1 MITGIIPKK
10 LFNSTSE
17 LPVLKTNNYFIDV
30 ADALVLNFLSDLS
43 KSIIRDSFFKAE
55 PSFISLGFWLRKSN
69 MNRIL
74 SENTNAKDINSF
86 VVKPI
91 GKVFHLCPSNVDTM
105 FIYSLVLAL
114 LAGNKNVV
122 RISSKL
128 ESDLIFRL
136 FDLFNSLLEK
146 EEYKFLIDYINV
158 VSYER
163 SDKLNEEISL
173 NVNGRIIWGGDE
185 TVNQFKKYATKPK
198 VKDLYFTDKVSLSI
212 INLVDISKFNDSLDD
227 VVTNLYNDIYTFNQ
241 KGCSSP
247 HSLFI
252 VGSTIDR
259 KEVLERIYIKLSEM
273 AEAKYEEDIS
283 SIASLKLN
291 QSVVDIIEGK
301 IFKTINSSNYITF
314 SELSSNEIPHSCG
327 AGYLYYQLLDTL
339 EDVIPFINTKTQTIT
354 YSGLN
359 NLEIK
364 EFLNKIDVETV
375 DRIVPIG
382 KGLDFDYIWDGYNI
396 FTEMLSFKSVK

>member
-382 KGLDFDYIWDGYNI
+382 KALDFDYIWDGYNI

>member
-1 MITGIIPKK
+1 MFG
-10 LFNSTSE
+10 SSSE

-30 ADALVLNFLSDLS
+30 ADVLVLNFLSDLS
-43 KSIIRDSFFKAE
+43 KSVLKNPYFKSE

-69 MNRIL
+69 MKRIL
-74 SENTNAKDINSF
+74 SENSYIKESDSY

-114 LAGNKNVV
+114 LAGNKNVI

-136 FDLFNSLLEK
+136 FDLFNSLLQKEK
-146 EEYKFLIDYINV
+146 YKSLIDYINV
-158 VSYER
+158 VSYDR
-163 SDKLNEEISL
+163 SNSLNEEISS

-185 TVNQFKKYATKPK
+185 TVNQFKKFSTKPK

-212 INLVDISKFNDSLDD
+212 INLVDISKFNESIDD
-227 VVTNLYNDIYTFNQ
+227 IATNLYNDIYTFNQ

-252 VGSTIDR
+252 VGLTTDK
-259 KEVLERIYIKLSEM
+259 KEALERIYIKLSEM
-273 AEAKYEEDIS
+273 AEANYQEDIS

-291 QSVVDIIEGK
+291 QSVVDIIEEK
-301 IFKTINSSNYITF
+301 ISKTINSSNYITF

-327 AGYLYYQLLDTL
+327 AGYLYYKLVDTL
-339 EDVIPFINTKTQTIT
+339 EDVIPFINAKTQTIT
-354 YSGLN
+354 YTGLN
-359 NLEIK
+359 NLELK

-382 KGLDFDYIWDGYNI
+382 KALDFDYIWDGYNI
-396 FTEMLSFKSVK
+396 FLEMLSFKSVK